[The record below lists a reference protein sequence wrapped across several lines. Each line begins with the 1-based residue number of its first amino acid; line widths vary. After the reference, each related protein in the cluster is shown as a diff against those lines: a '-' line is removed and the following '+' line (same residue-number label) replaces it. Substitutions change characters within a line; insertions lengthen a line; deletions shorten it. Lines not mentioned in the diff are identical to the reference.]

1 MFYYFSFF
9 IILIILSAFF
19 SGSETAYL
27 NLKKYNKD
35 IPNRVSQIINKPKV
49 LLIAL
54 LTGNTVVNISLAFL
68 GAFLIHIFGDQFDI
82 NNTYLLFIEIFCLSL
97 VLLIF
102 GEIIPKLIAIRNSLS
117 FASFVSIPLQFILLF
132 ERFPFWF
139 LDKKTKPNSQP
150 H

>member
-1 MFYYFSFF
+1 MMLYYLSFF

-35 IPNRVSQIINKPKV
+35 IPVRVNQIINKPKV

-54 LTGNTVVNISLAFL
+54 LTGNTVANISLAFL
-68 GAFLIHIFGDQFDI
+68 GAFLIHVFGDQFNI
-82 NNTYLLFIEIFCLSL
+82 SKTYLLFIEIFCLAL

-102 GEIIPKLIAIRNSLS
+102 GEILGS
-117 FASFVSIPLQFILLF
+117 
-132 ERFPFWF
+132 
-139 LDKKTKPNSQP
+139 KT
-150 H
+150 